1 MSVEGDEYSTISLDS
16 VWGVLSIVCFAAALA
31 TRQLVR
37 WLLPLPQ
44 QGFQLSPPLAV
55 RIVPVLALI
64 GIVLGLI
71 GLRRERKN
79 RSLSL
84 LGLALNGVTL
94 LLVGAFAIGFWWVRF
109 R

>member
-1 MSVEGDEYSTISLDS
+1 MSPEGDEYSTVTLGSL
-16 VWGVLSIVCFAAALA
+16 WGVLSIACFGAALV

-37 WLLPLPQ
+37 WLLPPVQ
-44 QGFQLSPPLAV
+44 QGFHLSPPLAV

-71 GLRRERKN
+71 GLRRERNN